1 MSIKKNLIYNVTYQM
16 LILILPLITT
26 PYISRVIG
34 VDGVG
39 VQSYTYSIVNYFVL
53 FAMLGIN
60 NHGNRSVAMVR
71 DNKENLSR
79 VFLSIYSVQ
88 VIISL
93 IMIIF
98 YSIYV
103 YFIVD
108 KYKIIFLIQ
117 LIYIIS
123 ALFDINWFFFGIE
136 EFKLTVIRNTIIKLL
151 SVLSIFIF
159 VKDKNDLYI
168 YSLILAL
175 GVLIGQLILWKF
187 IGRYIKLI
195 KIDINNILE
204 QIKPILILF
213 IPIVAISIYK
223 IMDKIMIGS
232 MNTITQVG
240 FYENSEKI
248 INIPIGIIVAL
259 GTVMLPKISNL
270 EAKGKKNQSKKY
282 ISISM
287 DFVMFMAFGSM
298 FGLIGVS
305 PVLIPIFLGKEFIQC
320 IDIVSIL
327 SVTILFIAWANVIRM
342 QFLIPKKKDKI
353 YIVSTI
359 LGAIVNL
366 VINLLLI
373 RKYGAIGATIGT
385 VLAEATVAIYQTIK
399 VKEELDINTYI
410 KRNMFFVI
418 PGIFM
423 CLIIRYIG
431 LVLNKTILTGI
442 IQIIV
447 GGSIYCLIGIIY
459 MIRNKNEVVNQI
471 LKRYNFMK
479 K

>member
-1 MSIKKNLIYNVTYQM
+1 
-16 LILILPLITT
+16 
-26 PYISRVIG
+26 
-34 VDGVG
+34 
-39 VQSYTYSIVNYFVL
+39 
-53 FAMLGIN
+53 
-60 NHGNRSVAMVR
+60 
-71 DNKENLSR
+71 
-79 VFLSIYSVQ
+79 
-88 VIISL
+88 
-93 IMIIF
+93 
-98 YSIYV
+98 
-103 YFIVD
+103 
-108 KYKIIFLIQ
+108 
-117 LIYIIS
+117 IYIIS

>member
-1 MSIKKNLIYNVTYQM
+1 M